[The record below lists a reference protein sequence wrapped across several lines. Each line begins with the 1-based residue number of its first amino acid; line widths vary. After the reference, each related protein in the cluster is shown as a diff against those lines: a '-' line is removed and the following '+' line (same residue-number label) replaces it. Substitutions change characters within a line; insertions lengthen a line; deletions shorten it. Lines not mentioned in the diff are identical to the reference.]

1 MRQARLISL
10 CAVAILML
18 ASASAWAVTFTGTS
32 SGTWSNPVSAQASP
46 TYSGV
51 GTNYFT
57 WGVPATEVSS
67 VLYAGAPF
75 STDAFTTFAVG
86 GLTYH
91 NGGIYSETGVD
102 GVDLNLDLTFT
113 SPFADTETFSFTFT
127 IFDTLNTSDPEA
139 SADYLYLPG
148 SYPST
153 FFNYDGCDYTLKL
166 LGFSQDGGATIADTF
181 HVLEGASTE
190 ALLYAQITNP
200 APVPEPCTMLL
211 VGAGLAGLAGLRRRR
226 G

>member
-1 MRQARLISL
+1 L
-10 CAVAILML
+10 CAVAILL
-18 ASASAWAVTFTGTS
+18 IAAPALAVTFTGTS

-57 WGVPATEVSS
+57 WGVPFTEVSS

-75 STDAFTTFAVG
+75 SADAHTTFAVG

-91 NGGIYSETGVD
+91 NGTIYSGTGVD
-102 GVDLNLDLTFT
+102 GVDLNLDLTLT

-127 IFDTLNTSDPEA
+127 IFDTTNTGDPGE
-139 SADYLYLPG
+139 SADYLYLPS

-166 LGFSQDGGATIADTF
+166 LGFSQDGGATITDTF
-181 HVLEGASTE
+181 HVLEGASTD

-200 APVPEPCTMLL
+200 APAVPEPCTMLL
-211 VGAGLAGLAGLRRRR
+211 VGAGLAGLASLRRRR